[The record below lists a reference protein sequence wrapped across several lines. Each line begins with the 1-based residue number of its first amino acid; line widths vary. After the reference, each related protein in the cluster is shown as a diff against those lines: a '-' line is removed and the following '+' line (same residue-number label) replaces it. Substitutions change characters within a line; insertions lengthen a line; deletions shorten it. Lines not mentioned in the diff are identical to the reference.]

1 MNNIVHSKDITLC
14 PNSKSKLR
22 PYAGRYGYIVERHPV
37 QYSILLDGSAKTVN
51 GKYVVKKD
59 NDFYYQGFIL
69 KNGKQQKDEKKKI
82 KILKK
87 IELYDIDIDFK
98 RFSNVPKTDFNHND
112 ILINRK
118 YYQIVDF
125 DEFNLYYKD
134 CKNKKYNIDINDSSV
149 QKFYEVKKPHPKNV
163 DKQPIFQEIDNT
175 YVDESESTQ
184 IDNQNTDEEKDENE
198 EYTENI
204 EQNEENDSTGM
215 DIDSFQDNQQVG
227 FSDKMRTNTFMENT
241 NKDIKKIIDT
251 VTNTIGINIPLNE
264 YEMFEF
270 IKQVDD
276 ILTVVKF
283 SLTEYNLETE
293 IAEWF
298 LENPTCIFNKC
309 IMDISKKDKIVC
321 ISDIQDKT
329 LEKLFE
335 KHGCTYSF
343 ENIQHDPE
351 LLNKYINRQTLSLS
365 SGDTKIIVFFTLVDY
380 FLRSGLDI
388 ITIYNKM
395 LTSLISLKD
404 IKNSI
409 FLIEGWTRGV
419 FFRKQKQGEK
429 LPEIVLSRAR
439 YYLEKK
445 FNLITAIPKKEK
457 QERYFS
463 KKRKNVLGDSSSLI
477 GVLNIS
483 KYIEDEESFNE
494 FITFIYWDDY
504 SRIILRQI
512 LKDISLTP
520 KQISIVNSKDFYQ
533 TLVILK
539 DMTLPVNDLEEYK
552 NLWNIIYPALKSKY
566 IKSKEA
572 EEQEGPKLPEIKGSR
587 QNIIDKIK
595 SIVLTKSKYEKMYD
609 DMHEIQLKMRGFR
622 APDDVEEEIYQE
634 EEYQA
639 QIEHYIKLLQET
651 NAERQ
656 FKKKLKKFLED
667 RTEVFKQSS
676 TIDRMYEYF
685 FNSGVKLSINDFKD
699 WSYAIDA
706 IEEMVREAWINKKSK
721 HGKNYMN
728 VQPKEYNNPESAED
742 KIITLFE
749 MINLNKNNKDN
760 DIQEISSNEKILNQY
775 KDILDKY
782 KNKPRVE
789 KSQDMEIDDNT
800 NTNTYR
806 DTYMEIEDDKISQS
820 RTIVKQRLD
829 SLFKNNTNTENVEQ
843 EIFDNSKVFK
853 NYINNS
859 SNFIQYLKSIKNF
872 EIFYKNTLNIF
883 KDLKGLYI
891 EYINKTNFNTTKC
904 YFCNV
909 DGKEDIVKYI
919 NYIECPNC
927 NINWVL
933 DLYKKIDD
941 KKQNSTNLLKCGKCK
956 SKNTTYRQAQTRSG
970 DEAMTTFATCL
981 DCDNKWKM

>member
-1 MNNIVHSKDITLC
+1 
-14 PNSKSKLR
+14 
-22 PYAGRYGYIVERHPV
+22 
-37 QYSILLDGSAKTVN
+37 
-51 GKYVVKKD
+51 
-59 NDFYYQGFIL
+59 
-69 KNGKQQKDEKKKI
+69 
-82 KILKK
+82 
-87 IELYDIDIDFK
+87 
-98 RFSNVPKTDFNHND
+98 
-112 ILINRK
+112 
-118 YYQIVDF
+118 
-125 DEFNLYYKD
+125 
-134 CKNKKYNIDINDSSV
+134 
-149 QKFYEVKKPHPKNV
+149 
-163 DKQPIFQEIDNT
+163 
-175 YVDESESTQ
+175 
-184 IDNQNTDEEKDENE
+184 
-198 EYTENI
+198 
-204 EQNEENDSTGM
+204 
-215 DIDSFQDNQQVG
+215 
-227 FSDKMRTNTFMENT
+227 
-241 NKDIKKIIDT
+241 
-251 VTNTIGINIPLNE
+251 
-264 YEMFEF
+264 
-270 IKQVDD
+270 
-276 ILTVVKF
+276 
-283 SLTEYNLETE
+283 
-293 IAEWF
+293 
-298 LENPTCIFNKC
+298 
-309 IMDISKKDKIVC
+309 
-321 ISDIQDKT
+321 
-329 LEKLFE
+329 
-335 KHGCTYSF
+335 
-343 ENIQHDPE
+343 
-351 LLNKYINRQTLSLS
+351 
-365 SGDTKIIVFFTLVDY
+365 VDY

-699 WSYAIDA
+699 WSYA
-706 IEEMVREAWINKKSK
+706 
-721 HGKNYMN
+721 
-728 VQPKEYNNPESAED
+728 
-742 KIITLFE
+742 
-749 MINLNKNNKDN
+749 
-760 DIQEISSNEKILNQY
+760 
-775 KDILDKY
+775 
-782 KNKPRVE
+782 
-789 KSQDMEIDDNT
+789 
-800 NTNTYR
+800 
-806 DTYMEIEDDKISQS
+806 
-820 RTIVKQRLD
+820 
-829 SLFKNNTNTENVEQ
+829 
-843 EIFDNSKVFK
+843 
-853 NYINNS
+853 
-859 SNFIQYLKSIKNF
+859 
-872 EIFYKNTLNIF
+872 
-883 KDLKGLYI
+883 
-891 EYINKTNFNTTKC
+891 
-904 YFCNV
+904 
-909 DGKEDIVKYI
+909 
-919 NYIECPNC
+919 
-927 NINWVL
+927 
-933 DLYKKIDD
+933 
-941 KKQNSTNLLKCGKCK
+941 
-956 SKNTTYRQAQTRSG
+956 
-970 DEAMTTFATCL
+970 
-981 DCDNKWKM
+981 